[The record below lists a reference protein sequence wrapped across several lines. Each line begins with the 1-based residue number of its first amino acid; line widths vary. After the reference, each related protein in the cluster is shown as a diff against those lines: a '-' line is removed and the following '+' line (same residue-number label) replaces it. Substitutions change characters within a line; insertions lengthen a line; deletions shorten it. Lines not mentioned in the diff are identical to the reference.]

1 MKMATLG
8 WRTFPNGACTGRC
21 TALDFCVH
29 ALYIHERH
37 SNIFVCTD
45 YVCKQVRPTMRP
57 CVQKVKDGR
66 AQIAALKEQISVQNR
81 ASHIEET
88 YTSRQLT
95 CGNEC
100 STRLQQ
106 QQLQDLQQELAK
118 LNKMAVLEEHAHA
131 AASTHLD
138 KLQAELSSKVAHWNA
153 RTQGDVQAKE
163 VQLDVRSVQPF
174 WPCGCVDTL

>member
-21 TALDFCVH
+21 TALDSCVH

-66 AQIAALKEQISVQNR
+66 AQIAALKEQISVQNK

-95 CGNEC
+95 CWQRVQH
-100 STRLQQ
+100 T
-106 QQLQDLQQELAK
+106 
-118 LNKMAVLEEHAHA
+118 A
-131 AASTHLD
+131 AATAATRSAARAGKVEQNGCSGGACACRGEHTSG
-138 KLQAELSSKVAHWNA
+138 QAAS
-153 RTQGDVQAKE
+153 
-163 VQLDVRSVQPF
+163 
-174 WPCGCVDTL
+174 